1 MTEPGRDTP
10 AAHIA
15 PLPWMEAPATRAVL
29 AALGDGNA
37 RFVGGAVRDALL
49 GRTVTDIDIATP
61 LVPGEV
67 VRRLGRAGI
76 KTVPT
81 GLAHGTVTAVVPP
94 RHFEITTLRR
104 DVENFGRHARV
115 SFTADWS
122 QDAARRDFTMN
133 ALFLDAAGDVF
144 DPVGGLGDLRAGRV
158 RFVGAAAQRIREDVL
173 RLLRFYRFHAH
184 YGRAAADAEARA
196 AARTMKDLLPTLSGE
211 RVAAELLKL
220 LAAPEPMATLALMRE
235 DGVLEIVLPETRALD
250 RLAGLVP
257 LEPKP
262 DALRRLGALVSWD
275 VPSAEAV
282 AARLRLPAAARA
294 RLTAFAQPPFPVD
307 LAAGGAAQRRA
318 IYHLGAALYADL
330 VLLRA
335 AAAGKAAATQSEAL
349 LAVAASWQAPRF
361 PLKGRDVTA
370 RGVAAGPEVGLLLS
384 ALQAWWEAGD
394 FAADRAQCLAELVR
408 RLAERRG

>member
-1 MTEPGRDTP
+1 MP
-10 AAHIA
+10 
-15 PLPWMEAPATRAVL
+15 
-29 AALGDGNA
+29 
-37 RFVGGAVRDALL
+37 
-49 GRTVTDIDIATP
+49 
-61 LVPGEV
+61 
-67 VRRLGRAGI
+67 RAG
-76 KTVPT
+76 
-81 GLAHGTVTAVVPP
+81 A
-94 RHFEITTLRR
+94 
-104 DVENFGRHARV
+104 
-115 SFTADWS
+115 
-122 QDAARRDFTMN
+122 
-133 ALFLDAAGDVF
+133 
-144 DPVGGLGDLRAGRV
+144 
-158 RFVGAAAQRIREDVL
+158 
-173 RLLRFYRFHAH
+173 
-184 YGRAAADAEARA
+184 
-196 AARTMKDLLPTLSGE
+196 DLLPTLSGE
-211 RVAAELLKL
+211 RVAAEMLKL
-220 LAAPEPMATLALMRE
+220 LAAPDPMPTLALMRE